1 MWRSCE
7 APRSS
12 WGFAFVSDLAV
23 MAVMAW
29 SRADPPQA
37 ARAPVLDPLRAWRA
51 CFAATAVADPW
62 HAHRNTVF
70 VSGAFWCKMV
80 YRNSMSIAEK
90 TVRQS
95 VSLPARVARR
105 VKSLA
110 KTSSTSA
117 NRIIV
122 ELIESGIEAR
132 EQERKRFFEL
142 ADRLAHSRD
151 AEDQKRLKEELARM
165 TFGE

>member
-1 MWRSCE
+1 
-7 APRSS
+7 
-12 WGFAFVSDLAV
+12 
-23 MAVMAW
+23 
-29 SRADPPQA
+29 
-37 ARAPVLDPLRAWRA
+37 
-51 CFAATAVADPW
+51 
-62 HAHRNTVF
+62 
-70 VSGAFWCKMV
+70 
-80 YRNSMSIAEK
+80 MSIAEK

-132 EQERKRFFEL
+132 EQEKKRFFEL

-151 AEDQKRLKEELARM
+151 SEDQKRLKAELARM